1 PRQDGHARL
10 GHRRAVVCRH
20 ARPRGEPA
28 RPRGRWL
35 LRGHARLPAR
45 AAGGRPACRRHGRP
59 GPRGHDRLRAR
70 APGVRRAPVR
80 QAGRTSPAGGDG
92 HRHRGRPL
100 ADVCGL
106 AEIRDGRGCRA
117 RRLDGQAVHG
127 GNGQPRRVR
136 LRAAARRVRLHA
148 RIPGGAFR
156 ARRAPDDDRRGH
168 ERDHEGHH
176 RQGDRSMKL
185 KDRAAVVTGGASGIG
200 RAIVHALAREGA
212 RVAVFDLD
220 EAGARET
227 VTAIERA
234 GSTGGAYRVDITDVA
249 AVDHASD
256 AVAARGGGLHVLVNC
271 AGWDKP
277 MPFVE
282 TTPEFWDKILAVNLR
297 GPLACTRAALRH
309 MIKAEYGKII
319 TIASDAGR
327 VGSTGEAVY
336 SAAKGGLIAFT
347 KTVAREV
354 ERHRINVNCVCPG
367 PSDTPLFQKEFAEKS
382 PKLAE
387 SLKRVIPWGR
397 LGVPDDVAPAVV
409 FLASDDAS
417 FITGQTL
424 SVSGGLT
431 MV

>member
-1 PRQDGHARL
+1 
-10 GHRRAVVCRH
+10 
-20 ARPRGEPA
+20 
-28 RPRGRWL
+28 
-35 LRGHARLPAR
+35 
-45 AAGGRPACRRHGRP
+45 
-59 GPRGHDRLRAR
+59 
-70 APGVRRAPVR
+70 
-80 QAGRTSPAGGDG
+80 
-92 HRHRGRPL
+92 
-100 ADVCGL
+100 
-106 AEIRDGRGCRA
+106 
-117 RRLDGQAVHG
+117 
-127 GNGQPRRVR
+127 
-136 LRAAARRVRLHA
+136 
-148 RIPGGAFR
+148 
-156 ARRAPDDDRRGH
+156 
-168 ERDHEGHH
+168 
-176 RQGDRSMKL
+176 MKL
-185 KDRAAVVTGGASGIG
+185 KDRTAVVTGGASGIG
-200 RAIVHALAREGA
+200 RAITQALAREGA
-212 RVAVFDLD
+212 RVAVLDLD
-220 EAGARET
+220 EGGARET
-227 VTAIERA
+227 AAAIERSG
-234 GSTGGAYRVDITDVA
+234 GSAAAHRIDITDVG
-249 AVDHASD
+249 AVDGAID
-256 AVAARGGGLHVLVNC
+256 AVAARWGGLHVLVNC

-282 TTPEFWDKILAVNLR
+282 TTPEFWDKIIAVNLR

-309 MIKAEYGKII
+309 MIKADYGKIV

-354 ERHRINVNCVCPG
+354 ARHHINVNCVCPG

-409 FLASDDAS
+409 FLASDDAG